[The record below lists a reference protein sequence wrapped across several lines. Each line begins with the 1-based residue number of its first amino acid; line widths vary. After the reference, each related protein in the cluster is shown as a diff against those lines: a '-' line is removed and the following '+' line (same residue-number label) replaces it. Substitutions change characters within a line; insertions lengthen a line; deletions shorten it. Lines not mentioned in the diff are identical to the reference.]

1 MKKHIYIYLL
11 WDALQLLR
19 PNSVWDSTRRQTWAS
34 NTQGP
39 LPNAFFWLPTA
50 LSVFTCPWVSWCQFC
65 LCRCKQSILI
75 LIMQCQFFFW
85 ETRKLSLRFCPMK
98 SSIFF
103 CHEDLKFDKNMYFL
117 PVSLYSRGF
126 QLADPEV
133 LVRTIS
139 FSKLNLH
146 DI

>member
-75 LIMQCQFFFW
+75 LIMQCQFFFEKPENSHW
-85 ETRKLSLRFCPMK
+85 DFVPWNRAFSFVTRTWNLTKTCTFYLLAFIAGVSNWRTQRFW
-98 SSIFF
+98 S
-103 CHEDLKFDKNMYFL
+103 
-117 PVSLYSRGF
+117 
-126 QLADPEV
+126 
-133 LVRTIS
+133 IS